1 MSGMPVN
8 APKPESVTNRQT
20 DRRMDWWTRAF
31 LYSSQLVSGQYVVSN
46 ENLKNDKK
54 VSFCDCMTL
63 TFNPWPWKVDQ
74 FRALYHFVYKIWE
87 QSIQCF
93 LNTIYTEV
101 VPYIKPYHNI
111 LLDAGDLTDETIYN
125 LSKYVIILGQIF
137 LKSPLRYDELRQ
149 TNEHESVVRK
159 YPKYRI
165 PIIDRVHVPAKVH
178 RFTKF
183 KQAHLNI
190 EGPRVVKKRAPTTS
204 LPRFL

>member
-1 MSGMPVN
+1 MTVKSWSVPGTIPLCVQNLRTIHPVLLEHHLYGGCPLHN
-8 APKPESVTNRQT
+8 A
-20 DRRMDWWTRAF
+20 
-31 LYSSQLVSGQYVVSN
+31 
-46 ENLKNDKK
+46 
-54 VSFCDCMTL
+54 
-63 TFNPWPWKVDQ
+63 
-74 FRALYHFVYKIWE
+74 
-87 QSIQCF
+87 
-93 LNTIYTEV
+93 
-101 VPYIKPYHNI
+101 PYHNI

-190 EGPRVVKKRAPTTS
+190 EGPRVVKKNGHQPPVCQGFYKISMGSEQMNVKPPLSSRLVLLLSPMAVPHIKPS
-204 LPRFL
+204 AKYCEL